1 MALYFGGVL
10 KPATFVRRLN
20 RFAGLVFLE
29 GRTLLAHIPNSGRME
44 ELLRPGTA
52 ALVAVREGP
61 RRASALDLVLV
72 ARPVDELKAGQGAGV
87 TPGGGLSTTQRKM
100 TPAENRTPNLAI
112 GAEEILTPLSSPW
125 VSGSWVSIDARLP
138 ARLLEEALV
147 HGRLL
152 SFGGYRRIRREIPFG
167 ASRLDLLL
175 EPPDLPLNAPA
186 SRTTLVSPALGKS
199 APLAS
204 GKIPSPP
211 SGEEFQAVLDAPSR
225 LTMPPVLVETK
236 SVTLVRQG
244 RALFP
249 DAPTER
255 GRRHLEELIRA
266 HQQGWRTAVVFVI
279 QRDDAHSFSPNDQT
293 DPLFSETLRRASR
306 QGVELLAYSCSVT
319 PSKIEIARR
328 VPVIL

>member
-1 MALYFGGVL
+1 MYFVGVL

-61 RRASALDLVLV
+61 QRASALDLVLV
-72 ARPVDELKAGQGAGV
+72 ARPVDHLTAGQGAGV
-87 TPGGGLSTTQRKM
+87 TPGGGPSAVQRKM
-100 TPAENRTPNLAI
+100 TPAENRTPNPAI
-112 GAEEILTPLSSPW
+112 GAEETVLPPLSSPW
-125 VSGSWVSIDARLP
+125 VSGPWVSIDARLP
-138 ARLLEEALV
+138 ARLLEEAVV

-175 EPPDLPLNAPA
+175 EPPDLPLDAPGSRTNLDAPA
-186 SRTTLVSPALGKS
+186 VRKS
-199 APLAS
+199 APVAS

-225 LTMPPVLVETK
+225 LTMLPVLVETK
-236 SVTLVRQG
+236 SVTLVHQG

-266 HQQGWRTAVVFVI
+266 HQQGWRTVVVFVI

-293 DPLFSETLRRASR
+293 DRLFGETLRRASR

-328 VPVIL
+328 VPVVL